1 MRTAAAAAAFAVLLA
16 AAPVAAWAEGPVK
29 VRAEVVLASSKGQE
43 VQPPE
48 LERMRATFQKQ
59 GFGFT
64 SFKRLSQDTLTVED
78 QKPAEVRLP
87 NGVNA
92 TLSLV
97 SLKDGVATLRVQVPR
112 LSETD
117 VELGRSGSV
126 YQLAG
131 DHVGGKLILVLSQP
145 GK

>member
-1 MRTAAAAAAFAVLLA
+1 MRTAAAAAFAVLLV
-16 AAPVAAWAEGPVK
+16 AAPAAWAEGPVK

-64 SFKRLSQDTLTVED
+64 SFKRLSEETLSVED
-78 QKPAEVRLP
+78 KKPAEVRLP

-92 TLSLV
+92 RLSLV

-117 VELGRSGSV
+117 VELGRAGSV

-131 DHVGGKLILVLSQP
+131 DHVGGKLVLVLSQP